1 MTSMQAVPRPV
12 VPGLEFRPMASA
24 DADAWL
30 ELVVR
35 IADAEDAPWHDQHSD
50 LVEVLG
56 SAGNP
61 AGANTLVGVDGGGVP
76 RAYGYVSKNAG
87 GPVAFVFGGVDPL
100 WQRRGIG
107 AAVLAWQQDVSRTR
121 FTVEGQTG
129 AAARCYSRAEN
140 TPHEALLTAAGFSK
154 VRYFSEME
162 RPLTDLPELAPVT
175 GVTIVPFTPVRAEAV
190 RLAHNE
196 AFADHWGSE
205 SRSPDKWEYFLGHE
219 SFRPDLSSVA
229 LDLETGEVAGYQMSM
244 FDADAAAKE
253 DRRCGYTDILG
264 VRRNWRGRGVA
275 PALLRDAMER
285 YTAAGM
291 DAATLD
297 VDTENP
303 SGAVGLY
310 KNMGYT
316 AIPGRVSIAWDK
328 KLSGV

>member
-1 MTSMQAVPRPV
+1 MTSLQAVPRPV
-12 VPGLEFRPMASA
+12 VPGLEFRPLAA
-24 DADAWL
+24 EDAGQWL

-35 IADAEDAPWHDQHSD
+35 IAEAENAPWHDQLSD

-61 AGANTLVGVDGGGVP
+61 AADNTLVGVDGGGVP
-76 RAYGYVSKNAG
+76 RAYGYVSKSAG

-100 WQRRGIG
+100 WQRKGIG
-107 AAVLAWQQDVSRTR
+107 SAVLAWQQDVSRAR
-121 FTVEGQTG
+121 FAAEGQSG
-129 AAARCYSRAEN
+129 AATRCYSREEN
-140 TPHEALLTAAGFSK
+140 APHEALLTAGGYGK
-154 VRYFSEME
+154 VRYFTEME
-162 RPLTDLPELAPVT
+162 RPLTELPEPGPLSS
-175 GVTIVPFTPVRAEAV
+175 VTIAPFTPELGEAV

-196 AFADHWGSE
+196 AFEDHWGSE
-205 SRSPDKWEYFLGHE
+205 SRSPEKWEYFLGHE

-229 LDLETGEVAGYQMSM
+229 LDAATGEMAGYQMSM

-253 DRRCGYTDILG
+253 GRRCGYTDILG
-264 VRRNWRGRGVA
+264 VRRAWRGRGVA

-285 YTAAGM
+285 YKAAGM

-310 KNMGYT
+310 GRLGYT
-316 AIPGRVSIAWDK
+316 AIPGRVTVAWDK
-328 KLSGV
+328 AL

>member
-1 MTSMQAVPRPV
+1 MQAVPRPV
-12 VPGLEFRPMASA
+12 VPGLEFRPMTGA
-24 DADAWL
+24 DAGAWL

-35 IADAEDAPWHDQHSD
+35 IAQAEDAPWHDTLSD

-61 AGANTLVGVDGGGVP
+61 AAENTLVGVDRDGVP
-76 RAYGYVSKNAG
+76 RAYGYVSKSAG

-107 AAVLAWQQDVSRTR
+107 SAVLAWQEDISRAR
-121 FTVEGQTG
+121 FAAEGQAG
-129 AAARCYSRAEN
+129 AGARCYSREEN
-140 TPHEALLTAAGFSK
+140 ASHAALLTAADFGT
-154 VRYFSEME
+154 VRYFTEME
-162 RPLTDLPELAPVT
+162 RPLEELPPPVPVT
-175 GVTIVPFTPVRAEAV
+175 GVEVVPFTPGLGEAV

-205 SRSPDKWEYFLGHE
+205 SRSPEKWRYFLGHE

-229 LDLETGEVAGYQMSM
+229 LDIETGEVAGYQMSM
-244 FDADAAAKE
+244 FDAEAAAKE
-253 DRRCGYTDILG
+253 GRRCGYTDILG

-285 YTAAGM
+285 YKVAGM
-291 DAATLD
+291 AAATLD

-310 KNMGYT
+310 KNLGYT
-316 AIPGRVSIAWDK
+316 AIPGRVTVAWDK
-328 KLSGV
+328 KL